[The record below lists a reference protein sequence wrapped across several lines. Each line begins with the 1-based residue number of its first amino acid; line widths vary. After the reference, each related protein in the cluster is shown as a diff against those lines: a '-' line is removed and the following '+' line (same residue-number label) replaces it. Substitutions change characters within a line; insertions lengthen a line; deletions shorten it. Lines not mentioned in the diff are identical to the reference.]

1 MATIT
6 VSNTGG
12 NWNATGT
19 WVGGVI
25 PLTTDNVIF
34 TSTSGNLTINVSST
48 IVDFDLTNYLG
59 TITFTS
65 ALVVNGNLN
74 LGTGGYTQAGISG
87 IDKQG
92 TSSIT
97 TNGTVWS
104 RRFRFNGT
112 HTVTLN
118 DDFNISGALTFQ
130 VSGSPTIITL
140 NGFNIYHTGTFNA
153 SNNGGAVA
161 GTTKYWYKG
170 TGTTWAQGASAPS
183 INIDFYIDTV
193 GTLTMTGSSLSGI
206 IFGANKELKVIS
218 GSLVTTGLSAL
229 SLSGRTLDFN
239 GNVVNNIRFIT
250 ASQTVTLLSNT
261 TITTL
266 TILAVN
272 TQTLNGFKL
281 TTTNITQTGATG
293 TFNGTTDIDIVGTGT
308 WSNSGGGTIRNNV
321 TFKSTSITTLT
332 GNIHHDTGV
341 LSDELGC
348 SVTTTGSTLNVDA
361 STTISTGYIN
371 WDSVNI
377 TSGTV
382 TLNALFTVIGTLY
395 LASLGNIIFTGV
407 SGFTCNTMSCVT
419 AGRTITLKNGNTYQI
434 NNSLILKGTI
444 ANRTTVS
451 GTSSSYAYFNLSYGA
466 IQDVEYTNATWI
478 DSSGGQTINT
488 SAGTLS
494 NTLNWAISSGNFLLM
509 F

>member
-6 VSNTGG
+6 VSNAGG

-25 PLTTDNVIF
+25 PLSTDNVIF
-34 TSTSGNLTINVSST
+34 TSTSGNLTINVTSN

-59 TITFTS
+59 TITFT
-65 ALVVNGNLN
+65 APLIVIGNLN
-74 LGTGGYTQAGISG
+74 LGTGGYTQAGATG
-87 IDKQG
+87 IDKAG
-92 TSSIT
+92 TGSIT
-97 TNGTVWS
+97 SNGVVWS

-112 HTVTLN
+112 YTVTLN
-118 DDFNISGALTFQ
+118 DDFNISGALMFQ
-130 VSGSPTIITL
+130 AGGATMTV
-140 NGFNIYHTGTFNA
+140 NGFNIYHTGTFLIT
-153 SNNGGAVA
+153 NNGGVIA

-170 TGTTWAQGASAPS
+170 TGTTWAQGVSTPI
-183 INIDFYIDTV
+183 INIDFYVDTV
-193 GTLTMTGSSLSGI
+193 GTLTMTGTSINGI

-229 SLSGRTLDFN
+229 SLSGRTVDFN
-239 GNVVNNIRFIT
+239 GNVVNNLRFII

-261 TITTL
+261 TVKTL
-266 TILAVN
+266 TIPAVN

-308 WSNSGGGTIRNNV
+308 WSNSGRGTIRNNV
-321 TFKSTSITTLT
+321 TFKSTAITTLT
-332 GNIHHDTGV
+332 GNIHYDTGV
-341 LSDELGC
+341 LSDESGC
-348 SVTTTGSTLNVDA
+348 SVTTIGSTLNVDA

-382 TLNALFTVIGTLY
+382 TLNALFTVIGTLS
-395 LASLGNIIFTGV
+395 LASLGNIIFTGI

-419 AGRTITLKNGNTYQI
+419 AGRTITLKNGTTYQVT
-434 NNSLILKGTI
+434 NSLILTGITASNI
-444 ANRTTVS
+444 TFQSSTT
-451 GTSSSYAYFNLSYGA
+451 SYANLYLSYSA
-466 IQDVEYTNATWI
+466 NQSVTNTNSTWI

-494 NTLNWAISSGNFLLM
+494 NTLNWAIASGNFLLM